1 MSFEAIFQEYA
12 QTVNGSIIIPEVDF
26 ILKAENVINNFTLFF
41 SSTRV
46 VVIIVVVL

>member
-12 QTVNGSIIIPEVDF
+12 QRVNGSIIIPEVDF

-41 SSTRV
+41 SSTLV